1 MKHLTLL
8 FLLFSS
14 LSTSVFAAD
23 LPGSKDPA
31 EIKRYEGSQI
41 IRYEHVA
48 FDKFTVPLGKMTRFD
63 FGTKAAE
70 FEKSETLEGSVTR
83 VSYHLPDATRSSLE
97 VFRNYET
104 ALKESGWSIVW
115 QASGKPEY
123 GSAFTHLYEALKD
136 NDQLFTYNDSQG
148 HALTAKKD
156 AAGLTA
162 LLFVTKFEMGL
173 TRGIKIDKGDPI
185 IQLDVVQTK
194 LMEQRMIVPTSS
206 EMSKSITESGKVSL
220 YGILFDFNS
229 AEIKSESEPTLVQIA
244 NLLRESPALKLLVAG
259 HTDNVG
265 SFEFNQDLSG
275 RRAAA
280 VVERLSKN
288 FGIERSRLKSFGV
301 SFAAPV
307 ASNQSEE
314 GRAKNRRVELVE
326 LSAN

>member
-1 MKHLTLL
+1 MRRITFFILL
-8 FLLFSS
+8 SAVFT
-14 LSTSVFAAD
+14 TSAFAAD

-31 EIKRYEGSQI
+31 EIKRYEGSEI
-41 IRYEHVA
+41 VRYEQVA

-70 FEKSETLEGSVTR
+70 FEKSENLEGSVTR
-83 VSYHLPDATRSSLE
+83 VSYHVPDAARSSLE

-104 ALKESGWSIVW
+104 ALKDDGWNIVW
-115 QASGKPEY
+115 QASGKPEF
-123 GSAFTHLYEALKD
+123 GNPFTHLYESLKD
-136 NDQLFTYNDSQG
+136 NDQLFTYNESQG
-148 HALTAKKD
+148 HALTAKKE

-173 TRGIKIDKGDPI
+173 TRGIKINKGDPI

-194 LMEQRMIVPTSS
+194 QMEQRMVVPTSS
-206 EMSKSITESGKVSL
+206 EMSKSINESGKVAL

-229 AEIKSESEPTLVQIA
+229 AAIKSESEPTLVQIA
-244 NLLRESPALKLLVAG
+244 NLLKEQPALKLLVVG

-265 SFEFNQDLSG
+265 GFESNQNLSE

-280 VVERLSKN
+280 VVESLSKN
-288 FGIERSRLKSFGV
+288 YGVAAARLKSFGV

-326 LSAN
+326 LPAN